1 MPRGRSKKKINVMLG
16 ELVKP
21 LVTKSCDAGTAIEEF
36 LSDNDVRWSSA
47 VRVNGET
54 VTKSYKLKN
63 DDVIT
68 TIGSVSGGR

>member
-1 MPRGRSKKKINVMLG
+1 MATRKVKRIKVLLG

-21 LVTKSCDAGTAIEEF
+21 LVTKECDAGTPLSKF
-36 LSDNDVRWSSA
+36 LEDNNVAWTSA

-54 VTKSYKLKN
+54 EAKSYKLKM

>member
-1 MPRGRSKKKINVMLG
+1 MAGRKRKQITVLVG

-21 LVTKSCDAGTAIEEF
+21 LVTKRCDAGTTLIVF
-36 LSDNDVRWSSA
+36 LEDNGIAWSSA

-54 VTKSYKLKN
+54 EPKSYKLKQ